1 MNIALSLNLKIA
13 DTDKD
18 NIACEAIFDPLLS
31 KDLVRETYYI
41 AQ

>member
-1 MNIALSLNLKIA
+1 MNIALGLNLKIP
-13 DTDKD
+13 DTD

-31 KDLVRETYYI
+31 KDLVRETNYI